1 MQHIIIE
8 GFMGTGKSQVARG
21 VAERLAIPFVDVDE
35 LVAEK
40 MNLTVQDIYERFGE
54 AYYRAEE
61 SLVISELSKLKKRS
75 VVLLGSGAL
84 LLPKNEAYLKE
95 AGTVYYLKAPA
106 DILAERIAASE
117 KHVWVRSGN
126 VEDKVKK
133 MLKAREPGYS
143 RAADVIF
150 ESADMTIEELIEAVV
165 DAEYMQED
173 ILLGRVALGSDETEK
188 GTAKKASGKK
198 ASAKKAKDAEG
209 ADEAAAAEKAEKKPA
224 KKAAAK
230 KAKKA
235 KEEDSAAGDAV
246 EAKAAEEPAAEEA
259 EKKAAKKASK
269 KADKAEEAE
278 GGEAE
283 GSSAKKPAKK
293 ASKKADKAEEAEGG
307 EAEGSSAK
315 KPAKKAP
322 KKVEK
327 AAGEDA
333 ADKDASEEEAEVPKK
348 KAAKKASKK
357 TDAKKEEEQ
366 PDALEPQDDGSD
378 DDDGEYE
385 IPTWSWINH

>member
-61 SLVISELSKLKKRS
+61 SLVISELPKLKKRS

-173 ILLGRVALGSDETEK
+173 ILLGRVALGSEETEK

-235 KEEDSAAGDAV
+235 KDEEAAAGDAV

-259 EKKAAKKASK
+259 EKKAPKKAAAKKASK
-269 KADKAEEAE
+269 KAAKAEETE
-278 GGEAE
+278 
-283 GSSAKKPAKK
+283 S
-293 ASKKADKAEEAEGG
+293 G

-322 KKVEK
+322 KKAEK
-327 AAGEDA
+327 ADEESAAGKA
-333 ADKDASEEEAEVPKK
+333 ASEEEAEEPKK